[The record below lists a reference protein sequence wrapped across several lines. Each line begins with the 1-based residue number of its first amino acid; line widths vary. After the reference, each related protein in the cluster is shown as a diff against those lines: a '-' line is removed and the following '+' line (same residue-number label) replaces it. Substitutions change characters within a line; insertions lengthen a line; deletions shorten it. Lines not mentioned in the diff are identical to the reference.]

1 MNTAPKTTL
10 SRRTVFKHLGAGAV
24 ALGAVGLTQRA
35 EAKSS
40 YKSKNGRIRQSVC
53 WWCYKPMTVEQ
64 LADYAVQMGL
74 ESVEL
79 LQPEQ
84 LPVIQKKGLTCAMI
98 SSHGFVKGFAHKEEH
113 DECIEILTDRI
124 NKAADAGLPNV
135 ITFSGYRRGLSTDE
149 GMKNMVDGLKKI
161 IGHAEKKKV
170 NLVIEMLNSRVNI
183 NMKGHPDYFCDS
195 MDMTAD
201 IVKQVGS
208 ERMKILF
215 DIYHVQI
222 MHGDVIRRIRQH
234 KDVIAHY
241 HTAGVPGRG
250 ELDETQETNYPA
262 VLRAILETGYSGYV
276 AQEFIPTWSDKAS
289 ALRHAAMVCDV

>member
-10 SRRTVFKHLGAGAV
+10 SRRTAFKHLGAGAL
-24 ALGAVGLTQRA
+24 ALGALGITQRA
-35 EAKSS
+35 EAESS

-53 WWCYKPMTVEQ
+53 WWCYKPMTVEGI
-64 LADYAVQMGL
+64 ADYAARMGL

-84 LPVIQKKGLTCAMI
+84 IPAVQKKGLTCAMI
-98 SSHGFVKGFAHKEEH
+98 SSHGFIKGFAHTEEH
-113 DECIEILTDRI
+113 EECIQVLTDRI
-124 NKAADAGLPNV
+124 NKAADGGFPNV
-135 ITFSGYRRGLSTDE
+135 ITFSGYRRGLSTE
-149 GMKNMVDGLKKI
+149 QGMKNMVDGLKKI

-183 NMKGHPDYFCDS
+183 NMKGHPDYFCDN

-222 MHGDVIRRIRQH
+222 MHGDIITRIKEYH
-234 KDVIAHY
+234 PLIAHY
-241 HTAGVPGRG
+241 HTGGNPGRN
-250 ELDETQETNYPA
+250 EIDETQEINYPG
-262 VLRAILETGYSGYV
+262 VMKAIVETGYKGFV
-276 AQEFIPTWSDKAS
+276 GQEFIPVHDKFAS
-289 ALRHAAMVCDV
+289 LNAAVRLCDV

>member
-10 SRRTVFKHLGAGAV
+10 SRRTVFKHLGAGAL
-24 ALGAVGLTQRA
+24 ALGALGAAPT
-35 EAKSS
+35 AKADDF
-40 YKSKNGRIRQSVC
+40 YKPQNGRIRQSVC
-53 WWCYKPMTVEQ
+53 WWCYKPMTLED
-64 LADYAVQMGL
+64 LADGAKRMGL

-84 LPVIQKKGLTCAMI
+84 LPAIRKRGLTCAMM

-113 DECIEILTDRI
+113 DECIQILTDRI
-124 NKAADAGLPNV
+124 NKAAEGGYPNV
-135 ITFSGYRRGLSTDE
+135 ITFSGYRRGLSTEE
-149 GMKNMVDGLKKI
+149 GVKNMVYGLKKI

-195 MDMTAD
+195 MDLTAD

-222 MHGDVIRRIRQH
+222 MHGDIITRIKQYH
-234 KDVIAHY
+234 PLIAHY
-241 HTAGVPGRG
+241 HTGGNPGRN
-250 ELDETQETNYPA
+250 EIDDSQEINYPG
-262 VLRAILETGYSGYV
+262 VMKAIAETGYKGFV
-276 AQEFIPTWSDKAS
+276 GQEFIPERDKFTSLNS
-289 ALRHAAMVCDV
+289 AVRLCDV

>member
-10 SRRTVFKHLGAGAV
+10 SRRTVFKQLGAGAL
-24 ALGAVGLTQRA
+24 ALGALSAAPAAKA
-35 EAKSS
+35 EHV
-40 YKSKNGRIRQSVC
+40 YKPKKGRINQSVC

-64 LADYAVQMGL
+64 LADDAVRMGL
-74 ESVEL
+74 HSVEL

-84 LPVIQKKGLTCAMI
+84 LPAIQKRGLTCAMI
-98 SSHGFVKGFAHKEEH
+98 SSHGFVKGFAHPEEH
-113 DECIEILTDRI
+113 NECIEILTDRI
-124 NKAADAGLPNV
+124 NKASDGGFQNV
-135 ITFSGYRRGLSTDE
+135 ITFSGYRRGLSTEE
-149 GMKNMVDGLKKI
+149 GMKNMVEGLKKI
-161 IGHAEKKKV
+161 VSHAEKKKV

-222 MHGDVIRRIRQH
+222 MHGDIITRIKQYH
-234 KDVIAHY
+234 PLIAHY
-241 HTAGVPGRG
+241 HTGGNPGRN
-250 ELDETQETNYPA
+250 EIDETQEINYPA
-262 VLRAILETGYSGYV
+262 VMNAIADTGYKGFV
-276 AQEFIPTWSDKAS
+276 GQEFIPVHDKFTS
-289 ALRHAAMVCDV
+289 LNAAVKLCDV